1 MANNSWGTPPYL
13 IESARKVMGSIDCDP
28 ASNDIAQKVV
38 RAGVYYTEDDSGLEH
53 YWNGNVWV
61 NPPYGRGL
69 AKPFIDQLVHQF
81 NIVKSI
87 TQAVVLLNTVYTS
100 TWFRESGIN
109 NIYSAIC
116 LPNKRI
122 AFVNPDSGET
132 ESGNDRDQIII
143 YVGDNPT
150 AFCEEFSQYG
160 MCHLPYR
167 KVSFL

>member
-28 ASNDIAQKVV
+28 ASNDTAQKVV
-38 RAGVYYTEDDSGLEH
+38 RAGVYYTEDDSGLNKG
-53 YWNGNVWV
+53 WCGNVWL

-69 AKPFIDQLVHQF
+69 AKPFINKLPIEYVLGLTD
-81 NIVKSI
+81 
-87 TQAVVLLNTVYTS
+87 QAVVLLNTVYTS

-122 AFVNPDSGET
+122 AFVNPDTGET
-132 ESGNDRDQIII
+132 EKGNDRDQIII